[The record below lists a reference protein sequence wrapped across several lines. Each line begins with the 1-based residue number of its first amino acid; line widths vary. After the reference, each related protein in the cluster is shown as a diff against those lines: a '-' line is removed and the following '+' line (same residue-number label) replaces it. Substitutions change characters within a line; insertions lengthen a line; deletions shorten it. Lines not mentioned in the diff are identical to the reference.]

1 MHIANRKLIILN
13 IIPEISRIQF
23 LPQQMWPKENVVK
36 VYKMGIKLDII
47 PIILDYKK
55 IGKIIILLIYTKK
68 IKYKLNWPNIEKL
81 SYVLTNAIEL
91 ILIHQNNN
99 NSSLIYDDTW

>member
-1 MHIANRKLIILN
+1 
-13 IIPEISRIQF
+13 
-23 LPQQMWPKENVVK
+23 
-36 VYKMGIKLDII
+36 MGIKLDII

-68 IKYKLNWPNIEKL
+68 IKYKLNWLNIEKL

>member
-68 IKYKLNWPNIEKL
+68 IKYKLN
-81 SYVLTNAIEL
+81 
-91 ILIHQNNN
+91 
-99 NSSLIYDDTW
+99 